1 MQKKLTDFKEEK
13 PKFSKSLL
21 SIKKNTFLHS
31 VYYKLIENPFI
42 YKYKK
47 RLKYGAVSLV
57 GEIVD
62 ILVLF
67 ILTNFVGFYYILSAI
82 ISYLSAIFINFNLN
96 KKFTFKFKNK
106 CFRDYVVS
114 LVKYLLISLGGMII
128 NISLLAFIVE
138 LFNLNYLISKIIVN
152 IVVFIFIYKGH
163 SFILKIKKN

>member
-1 MQKKLTDFKEEK
+1 MQKKLTDFKEDK

-42 YKYKK
+42 YRYKK
-47 RLKYGAVSLV
+47 RLKYGAVSLI
-57 GEIVD
+57 GEIAD

-67 ILTNFVGFYYILSAI
+67 ILTNFLGFYYILSAI
-82 ISYLSAIFINFNLN
+82 ISYSCAIFVNFNLN
-96 KKFTFKFKNK
+96 KTFTFKFKHK
-106 CFRDYVVS
+106 CVKEYITS
-114 LVKYLLISLGGMII
+114 LIKYLLVSLGGMII
-128 NISLLAFIVE
+128 NISLLAFVVE

-152 IVVFIFIYKGH
+152 LVVFIFIYKGH